1 MNNISIKRL
10 LKDIKELEN
19 NPLENDGIFY
29 KHSEDDLFKGYA
41 LIIGPKDTLYEIE
54 LKGDTDS
61 IINLNYCVDTTE
73 QIEGCAVPMV
83 GIENLQFRDVLLYP
97 NPMGEILTI
106 SGVGGKFDLS
116 ILDARGKKIMNL
128 VNQNENALIPTVD
141 LRSGL
146 YFVLIKTSVGDSM
159 YKVVK

>member
-1 MNNISIKRL
+1 M
-10 LKDIKELEN
+10 
-19 NPLENDGIFY
+19 
-29 KHSEDDLFKGYA
+29 
-41 LIIGPKDTLYEIE
+41 
-54 LKGDTDS
+54 
-61 IINLNYCVDTTE
+61 DTTE

-106 SGVGGKFDLS
+106 SGVAGKFDLS